1 MVAVNGWKIPPV
13 VYLFAT
19 KEQGE
24 SWKRQKHITS
34 KRAIVLTKNQLVRS
48 DSDMVFS
55 LLESNPQADIIRLV
69 ILTDNLKDYQWS
81 LKEGFFKQDEMM
93 RLSSRNHI
101 AYHGQIPFS
110 AVLEIENIKMS
121 EI

>member
-24 SWKRQKHITS
+24 SWKKKKTINTRGK
-34 KRAIVLTKNQLVRS
+34 IVLTKNQLIRS
-48 DSDMVFS
+48 DSDMIFS
-55 LLESNPQADIIRLV
+55 LLEDDPKAEIIRLV

-110 AVLEIENIKMS
+110 AVLEVENIKVS